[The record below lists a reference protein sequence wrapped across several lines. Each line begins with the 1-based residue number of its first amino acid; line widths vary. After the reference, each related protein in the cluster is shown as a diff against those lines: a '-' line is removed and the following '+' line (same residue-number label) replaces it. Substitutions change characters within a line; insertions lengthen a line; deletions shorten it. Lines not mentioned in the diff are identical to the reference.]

1 VRTGVYHEV
10 IVAYLAWVRARGF
23 ERAHL
28 WACPPQRGNNFIFWC
43 HPTHQ
48 RTPNKER
55 LLLW

>member
-1 VRTGVYHEV
+1 VYHEV